1 MAMQQYEPIHADRH
15 RSAFNISLILGLVLA
30 VIGVVVQAPIWVVV
44 GLGMAAW
51 SWFTTP
57 SQYVLFADRLMIA
70 YGKPR
75 VRHVFFEQVGE
86 VGLISLPMGNRLRVR
101 LTTGRML
108 FIQPKDGEE
117 FGRRFQT
124 ALDSYR
130 RDNPEYEEEQRESP
144 EEREDLS
151 ERPPEGL
158 EEQRERPE
166 DQDERPPDGWENR
179 ER

>member
-1 MAMQQYEPIHADRH
+1 
-15 RSAFNISLILGLVLA
+15 
-30 VIGVVVQAPIWVVV
+30 
-44 GLGMAAW
+44 MAAW

-70 YGKPR
+70 YGRPR
-75 VRHVFFEQVGE
+75 VRHVSFEQVGE
-86 VGLISLPMGNRLRVR
+86 VELISLPMGKRLRVR

-108 FIQPKDGEE
+108 FIQPRDGEE

-130 RDNPEYEEEQRESP
+130 RDNPEYQEEQRERP
-144 EEREDLS
+144 EDREDLS

-158 EEQRERPE
+158 EEQKEHPE